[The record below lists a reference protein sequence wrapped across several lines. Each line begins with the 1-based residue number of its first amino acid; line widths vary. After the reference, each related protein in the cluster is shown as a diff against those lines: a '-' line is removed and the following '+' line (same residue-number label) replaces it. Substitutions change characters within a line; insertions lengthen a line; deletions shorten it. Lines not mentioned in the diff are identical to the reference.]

1 MKSLEHSF
9 IIQQNIHFSSAHGT
23 HFSLHYSGVLPAV
36 KTSHSPVCQYHSTLY
51 TKWEDCN
58 HSTVSVSVSIIKQW
72 LAVAQWTGMDV
83 EVVTACLKY
92 YCNICLKGQK
102 KAMKICQAS
111 WCHRKDS
118 NQVIPSEPIP
128 SVGLHIIFHHH
139 YQNKCL
145 IYIPVYVSM
154 YIL

>member
-9 IIQQNIHFSSAHGT
+9 IIQQNIHFSSVHGT

-36 KTSHSPVCQYHSTLY
+36 KTSHSPVCQYHSTQNEKTVTIQLCQY
-51 TKWEDCN
+51 RYPSSNNDWLLHNELEWMWKWSRPVW
-58 HSTVSVSVSIIKQW
+58 ST
-72 LAVAQWTGMDV
+72 
-83 EVVTACLKY
+83 TATFAWRDR
-92 YCNICLKGQK
+92 K